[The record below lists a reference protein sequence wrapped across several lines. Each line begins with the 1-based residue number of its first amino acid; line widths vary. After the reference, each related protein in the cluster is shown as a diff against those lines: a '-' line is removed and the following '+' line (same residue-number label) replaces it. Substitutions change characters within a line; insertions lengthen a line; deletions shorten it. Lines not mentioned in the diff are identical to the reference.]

1 MSSSSSATPLALA
14 PGPGAAAAG
23 TAPAVPPSMTVGPV
37 GATLV
42 RLAVPMLAA
51 LLAMIGYSVAE
62 TWFIARLGPH
72 ALAAVSFTF
81 PVTMVVISLAIGLGA
96 GTSAVVARTMLV
108 NTMLVNV
115 PVAWLGGRLLG
126 AWAAWWIWRATAPG
140 PGRLA

>member
-1 MSSSSSATPLALA
+1 MSSSFPATPLALA
-14 PGPGAAAAG
+14 PGPAAAA
-23 TAPAVPPSMTVGPV
+23 APAVPPSMTVGPV

-42 RLAVPMLAA
+42 RLTVPMLAA

-108 NTMLVNV
+108 NV